1 MSNWNTRA
9 ALGLLDAFLAL
20 TALFGA
26 LTVVPNL
33 PHDWIAGSIFPDY
46 TVPALGLGVLVGG
59 SAVIAVAALIF
70 RPKLG
75 AAAAMLSAVMILGF
89 EVVEIATV
97 GFSPLT
103 YGVSSPQSWL
113 QVAYIALGVVI
124 ALIGA
129 GLWRAE
135 GSLTPFVARISNR
148 RWMA

>member
-1 MSNWNTRA
+1 MSNWRTRA
-9 ALGLLDAFLAL
+9 ALGVLDAFLAL
-20 TALFGA
+20 TAIFGA
-26 LTVVPNL
+26 LTVVPSL
-33 PHDWIAGSIFPDY
+33 PREWIAGSIFPDY

-59 SAVIAVAALIF
+59 SSVIAVVALIV

-103 YGVSSPQSWL
+103 YGVTSPQSWL
-113 QVAYIALGVVI
+113 QVAYMALGVVI

-129 GLWRAE
+129 GLWRAQ
-135 GSLTPFVARISNR
+135 GGRIPVVARSSNR